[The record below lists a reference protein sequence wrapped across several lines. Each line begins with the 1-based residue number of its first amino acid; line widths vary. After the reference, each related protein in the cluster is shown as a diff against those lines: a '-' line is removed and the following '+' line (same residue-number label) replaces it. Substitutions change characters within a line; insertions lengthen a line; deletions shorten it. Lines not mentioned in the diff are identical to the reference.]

1 MGGAEWCIKPTGWD
15 WCGNEGAH
23 AGGRHYALLHGPQRR
38 EALASSARPGAYTVH
53 RSAPDQRDEHFLQ
66 RKLVADA
73 VAGPQSKGDE
83 CIGVAARHLL
93 LIQEPLRPGTEM
105 GRGREQQADITGWAM
120 GRMQQRA
127 ATARDAAAWA
137 AESPWLRPTTV
148 VT

>member
-105 GRGREQQADITGWAM
+105 GEGAGSSRQTSLVGDGAN
-120 GRMQQRA
+120 
-127 ATARDAAAWA
+127 AAARRD
-137 AESPWLRPTTV
+137 SKGCSSLGC
-148 VT
+148 